1 MSKTTKKNTAK
12 KVGSPQPTEQ
22 AAPPRSTAY
31 RAALRRI
38 PRSVRLLVF
47 VVVAAAVAIRLNFLT
62 PAISD
67 PDAFYHLRH
76 ASIYA
81 ARGLFLREFPWVTC
95 SVISAYQSDIW
106 YGFHLLLIPFS
117 YIGEASRQIK
127 LTNVFLLTVSL
138 SLFYWVMRRSRL
150 PYPFIWP
157 FVLLFS
163 GAIVTGRLTM
173 TRPHL
178 LSLGLGALLFS
189 FMIEGGIWGV
199 FLISLGLAFF
209 HLSFFWFALLVAVAV
224 ALVRLIIEKRFEWR
238 KLVAVVGG
246 LAVGWLL
253 RPNPLG
259 AAKLLYVQVFQV
271 IAEKQRG
278 LLILPNEMKP
288 LLAKDLYLFF
298 AFFTALWLALAL
310 IFVVARVLRWVELS
324 PQQRTLT
331 WTSLALALLFFVM
344 MLGMSLRSMDQWA
357 LFAAIFVAASA
368 SFFFAPGMKL
378 AKQPFSQMTRYA
390 VAPLLAVLLVFMAW
404 YSFHAYS
411 ILIQTAVYPERFR
424 GAGEWLRE
432 HSRPGKVVFHA
443 DWDVFP
449 ELFFWNPKNYYI
461 GGMDPIFQYAYNQ
474 DLYWKAQ
481 HISANQAAFSTWG
494 TKEHDGAKQEETYTV
509 LRRDFKASYIFL
521 QEQRTPVL
529 FRYLSG
535 DARFIPRFDDGRVAI
550 FEISQPAQQ
559 TGGAGSR

>member
-1 MSKTTKKNTAK
+1 MSKPTKKNPVKQAGQT
-12 KVGSPQPTEQ
+12 PRPEQ
-22 AAPPRSTAY
+22 AGPSAVAGWC
-31 RAALRRI
+31 AALRRI
-38 PRSVRLLVF
+38 PRPVRMLLF
-47 VVVAAAVAIRLNFLT
+47 AVVAAAVAIRLNFLT

-81 ARGLFLREFPWVTC
+81 AQGLFLREFPWVTC
-95 SVISAYQSDIW
+95 SVIGKYQSDIW

-150 PYPFIWP
+150 PYPFLWP

-178 LSLGLGALLFS
+178 LSLGLAALLLS
-189 FMIEGGIWGV
+189 FMIEGGVWGV

-224 ALVRLIIEKRFEWR
+224 ALVKLGTEKKFEWR
-238 KLVAVVGG
+238 KLLAVLGG

-271 IAEKQRG
+271 IAEKQKD

-310 IFVVARVLRWVELS
+310 IFVVARVLRRVELS
-324 PQQRTLT
+324 PQQRTLA
-331 WTSLALALLFFVM
+331 WTSLALSLLFFVM

-357 LFAAIFVAASA
+357 LFAAIFVAAST

-378 AKQPFSQMTRYA
+378 TPPPFSQRTRYA
-390 VAPLLAVLLVFMAW
+390 VAPLLAVMLVFMAW

-411 ILIQTAVYPERFR
+411 ILIQTAVYPDRFR

-432 HSRPGKVVFHA
+432 HSRPGEVVFHA

-449 ELFFWNPKNYYI
+449 ELFFRNSKNYYI
-461 GGMDPIFQYAYNQ
+461 GGMDPIFQYAYSQ

-494 TKEHDGAKQEETYTV
+494 TKDAEGVKQEETYTV
-509 LRRDFKASYIFL
+509 LRRDFKASYVFL
-521 QEQRTPVL
+521 QKRRTAT
-529 FRYLSG
+529 FFGYLSG
-535 DARFIPRFDDGRVAI
+535 DVRFIKRYEDAETAV
-550 FEISQPAQQ
+550 FEISRPGPV
-559 TGGAGSR
+559 TSGAGGR